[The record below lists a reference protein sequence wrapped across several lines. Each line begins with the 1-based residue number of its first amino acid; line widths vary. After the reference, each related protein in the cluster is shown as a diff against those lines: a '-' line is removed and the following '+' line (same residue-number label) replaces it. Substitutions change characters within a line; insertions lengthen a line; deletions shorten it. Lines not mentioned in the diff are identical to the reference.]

1 MAQVD
6 ALRFLVNLQKLFA
19 PAILDGQEFTAY
31 IDGDSN
37 SLVIKTDN
45 IIQAFSGSN
54 IDTLAIARVESQLDS
69 LKAQADS
76 LESIFRFIPAIQNQ
90 IITLS
95 GSTDGEVDFE
105 WALLSQEIAE
115 LKGDIQECNDRID
128 NIETELKEKSDS
140 IYYSVLANL
149 DSYSSSDSSDN
160 NEEIIILKDE
170 IEELKETVA
179 TLSAE
184 LHGQVTSETTYDVSD

>member
-6 ALRFLVNLQKLFA
+6 ALRFLANLQKLFA

-45 IIQAFSGSN
+45 IVQASSGSN
-54 IDTLAIARVESQLDS
+54 IDMAAVASVESQLVS

-76 LESIFRFIPAIQNQ
+76 LENFCGSIPALQAQ
-90 IITLS
+90 LTTLS

-105 WALLSQEIAE
+105 WALLSQEITE
-115 LKGDIQECNDRID
+115 LKGDIQTCNDKITALEESYKAD
-128 NIETELKEKSDS
+128 D
-140 IYYSVLANL
+140 IYDRVLESL

-160 NEEIIILKDE
+160 SEEILILKDE

-179 TLSAE
+179 TLSSE
-184 LHGQVTSETTYDVSD
+184 LHGQVTSETTYDVS